1 MVRKHELREMFNAI
15 KKRFAEE
22 EKALK
27 AKESKEVTHEYLLKA
42 IESINS
48 YFENNAES
56 QFIVQVV
63 SKTGNTSAANSAIQH
78 IKSLKDKAALF
89 MAVDP
94 ESSKI
99 THMCVVSPVS
109 LQV

>member
-1 MVRKHELREMFNAI
+1 LIN
-15 KKRFAEE
+15 
-22 EKALK
+22 
-27 AKESKEVTHEYLLKA
+27 SKLKA

-48 YFENNAES
+48 YFEKNVES
-56 QFIVQVV
+56 SFIVQVV

-89 MAVDP
+89 MAVDQD
-94 ESSKI
+94 SSKI

-109 LQV
+109 LFRFGLIN